1 MDGGAYQIGKRW
13 TEVHI
18 SESSLVVPT
27 LCPQKQGL
35 VSLSRRSYAL
45 TRNSSKNVF
54 SACLDYIIKVGCK
67 TIAVLATFIAKGPL
81 GTS

>member
-1 MDGGAYQIGKRW
+1 MCVSKKLAPIWSKVDGGAYQIGKRW

-35 VSLSRRSYAL
+35 VSLSRQSYAL

-54 SACLDYIIKVGCK
+54 YN
-67 TIAVLATFIAKGPL
+67 
-81 GTS
+81 TS